1 MRVRRLLLVAAA
13 AGLAV
18 VPGAAPA
25 PAPQL
30 VGTVGPGFTIV
41 LEDAAGRTVTRLDP
55 GTYVLEVRDR
65 SPDHNFHLFGPGV
78 NEATS
83 VEGEG
88 TVTWT
93 VTLREGRYT
102 AVCDP
107 HPGEMRL
114 ALTVGN
120 PPPEPSPAPTPTP
133 KPKPTSTVSRL
144 HATVGPGDA
153 ISLKTAAGR
162 PVRRV
167 APGPYAVVVRDRST
181 RHGFH
186 LVGKGVD
193 RRTTGPFTG
202 TVTWRVR
209 LAAGPLRFFSDRSP
223 AKVKGLARVG

>member
-1 MRVRRLLLVAAA
+1 MRVRRLLLLAAA
-13 AGLAV
+13 TGLAV

-133 KPKPTSTVSRL
+133 KPASTVPRL

-209 LAAGPLRFFSDRSP
+209 LAAGPLRFFSDRSS